1 MAPVAARALGT
12 RPVPAPRPASLIRAD
27 NLAAGTWH
35 QPPMGRREPWFGAS
49 TVWALMLA
57 AAALAGAA
65 ITVALWNGRPA
76 PNAVPADSSE
86 QTTTA
91 AYRGDAIRNRGARGW
106 EADASE
112 TPSDEIAEFPRRVKT
127 LSFMAPSQGL
137 VASLRPPFVKNW
149 RYQLQNIKP
158 GEIATSPHDLV
169 VIDYSGDN
177 GPFSNAEVERM
188 KRKPDG
194 NRRVVLSYM
203 SIGEAEDYR
212 WYWEQRSSSW
222 LGAENAKWR
231 GNYAVRFWDPG
242 WQQIIFAY
250 VDRLIAAGFDG
261 VYLDKVDEFETMGHR
276 DEMVAFVARIAE
288 RAKSQRGDF
297 VIVSQNGDALI
308 TDPKFRHAIDA
319 FAREDLLYGEDRDG
333 ARNDASSIRSSI
345 KRLKMLTA
353 EGKPVFVVEY
363 PRNGDQAQKAR
374 EELAAQGFVG
384 LTAKRALS
392 SL

>member
-1 MAPVAARALGT
+1 MSHAIA
-12 RPVPAPRPASLIRAD
+12 IRAG
-27 NLAAGTWH
+27 NPAAAPWH
-35 QPPMGRREPWFGAS
+35 QLPIRRREPWFGPSAI
-49 TVWALMLA
+49 WGLKLL

-65 ITVALWNGRPA
+65 LMIAFWHSDPRRGDTRIGKA
-76 PNAVPADSSE
+76 PADAGS
-86 QTTTA
+86 QTMTA
-91 AYRGDAIRNRGARGW
+91 GRGDTIRSREARGWEARGW
-106 EADASE
+106 EADAVES
-112 TPSDEIAEFPRRVKT
+112 PSDAITEFPRRVKT

-158 GEIATSPHDLV
+158 GEIAVSSHDLA
-169 VIDYSGDN
+169 VIDYSGDD
-177 GPFSNAEVERM
+177 GPFSKAEVERM

-194 NRRVVLSYM
+194 SRRVVLSYM

-212 WYWEQRSSSW
+212 WYWGQRSSSW
-222 LGAENAKWR
+222 LGAENTKWR

-250 VDRLIAAGFDG
+250 VDRLLAAGFDG

-276 DEMVAFVARIAE
+276 DEMVAFVARIAA
-288 RAKSQRGDF
+288 RAKAQRADF

-308 TDPKFRHAIDA
+308 PDAKFRHAIDA

-333 ARNDASSIRSSI
+333 ARNDASSIRASV

-363 PRNGDQAQKAR
+363 PRNGEQAQKAR

-384 LTAKRALS
+384 LTAKRALG